1 MSRFKSLLTSALFTI
16 ISTVSLNLTVLGK
29 INNENGS
36 HELDPVG
43 GLVTAANKL
52 AIVAP
57 YLVLAGIVAVASAIY
72 IKRRKH

>member
-1 MSRFKSLLTSALFTI
+1 MSRFKSLLTSTLFTI
-16 ISTVSLNLTVLGK
+16 ISTVSLTLTVLGQVK
-29 INNENGS
+29 NETNG
-36 HELDPVG
+36 HDLDPVG
-43 GLVTAANKL
+43 GVVTAANKL

>member
-16 ISTVSLNLTVLGK
+16 MTFVNLKLTVLGQ
-29 INNENGS
+29 NEID
-36 HELDPVG
+36 HETVG
-43 GLVTAANKL
+43 GVGTAVNKL

-72 IKRRKH
+72 IKRRRH